1 LKLSFE
7 KYLTMSVVGPI
18 GEKEREII
26 YHIKEE
32 RKRRGE

>member
-1 LKLSFE
+1 
-7 KYLTMSVVGPI
+7 MSVVGPI